1 MEECLMV
8 KLLTANCVLKRSQRR
23 QLQSWLKRAI
33 HLGERMGDF
42 FLTITVQRIGRF
54 FSMQATVHDAAGD
67 FGCRCKGQTWR
78 DVCRAMVRM
87 LAVRLHSQ
95 RLAFEPF

>member
-1 MEECLMV
+1 MV
-8 KLLTANCVLKRSQRR
+8 KLHAGNFALKPSQRK

-33 HLGERMGDF
+33 HLGERVGDF
-42 FLTITVQRIGRF
+42 ILTITVRRVGHI
-54 FSMQATVHDAAGD
+54 FSMQANVHDAAGD
-67 FGCRCKGQTWR
+67 FDCRARGQTWR

-95 RLAFEPF
+95 RLAM